1 MPNKHTRFWFV
12 ILLLCTQPNLALAE
26 KPPLPQ
32 GFSDLT
38 TVIPDVA
45 LEIRYFSANNFIGQP
60 IDGYLAPRCLLTQP
74 AAEALAQ
81 VQAELKPFQLAIK
94 VFDCYRPQQA
104 VDHFVRWA
112 ADVGD
117 TRMRKEYYP
126 EVEKKELFSQGYIA
140 AKSSHSRG
148 STVDLTLV
156 GVDTKGAMSELD
168 MGTGYDLFS
177 PLSWP
182 DAKGIAPASRAH
194 RLLLQA
200 LMTRH
205 GFKPYAQEWWHFT
218 LANEPY
224 SDTYFNFP
232 VQ

>member
-1 MPNKHTRFWFV
+1 MPGKHTRFWLL
-12 ILLLCTQPNLALAE
+12 ILFLCTLPNRALAE
-26 KPPLPQ
+26 KAPLPQ
-32 GFSDLT
+32 GFDDLT
-38 TVIPDVA
+38 TVIPGVA
-45 LEIRYFSANNFIGQP
+45 LEIRYFSANNFIGAP
-60 IDGYLAPRCLLTQP
+60 IDGYLTPRCLLTQP

-81 VQAELKPFQLAIK
+81 VQEELKPFQLALK
-94 VFDCYRPQQA
+94 VFDCYRPQRA

-112 ADVGD
+112 SDMKD
-117 TRMRKEYYP
+117 TRMKQQFYP
-126 EVEKKELFSQGYIA
+126 EVAKKDLFAQGYIA

-156 GVDTKGAMSELD
+156 SVGPKGETVELD

-182 DAKGIAPASRAH
+182 DAPGIAPASRAH
-194 RLLLQA
+194 RLLLQS

-218 LANEPY
+218 LANEPFN
-224 SDTYFNFP
+224 DTYFTFP

>member
-1 MPNKHTRFWFV
+1 MPGKRALLWIF
-12 ILLLCTQPNLALAE
+12 ILFLCTLPNRALAE
-26 KPPLPQ
+26 KAPLPQ
-32 GFSDLT
+32 GFGDLA
-38 TVIPDVA
+38 TVIPGVA
-45 LEIRYFSANNFIGQP
+45 LEIRYFSNNNFIGEP
-60 IDGYLAPRCLLTQP
+60 IDGYLAPRCLLTTA

-81 VQAELKPFQLAIK
+81 VQEELKPFQLALK

-112 ADVGD
+112 ADLAD
-117 TRMRKEYYP
+117 TKMKKQFYP

-156 GVDTKGAMSELD
+156 SIGPQGKTSELD

-182 DAKGIAPASRAH
+182 DAPAIAPASRAH
-194 RLLLQA
+194 RLLLRT
-200 LMTRH
+200 LMLKH

-218 LANEPY
+218 LANEPFN
-224 SDTYFNFP
+224 DTYFTFP